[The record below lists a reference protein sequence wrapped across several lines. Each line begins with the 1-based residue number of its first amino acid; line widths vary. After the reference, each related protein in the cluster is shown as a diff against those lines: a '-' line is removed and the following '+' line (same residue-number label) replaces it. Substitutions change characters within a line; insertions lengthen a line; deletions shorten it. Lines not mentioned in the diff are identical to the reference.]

1 MIIKDDLYYMKTFLL
16 LHEFQDSFNM
26 LSDEEAG
33 QLIKAI
39 FVYETTWEEPCFEDR
54 AMTMAFSNIRRFLD
68 SSRENYQKV
77 CKQRSEY
84 AKKRWEKQ
92 EEKKKV
98 EKEKAEAEDA
108 RAYLSMLKHAQAGN
122 NNANVNDS
130 VNVKVKENVNV
141 NDSDNVNVN
150 VNVKSDT
157 EVSSPAPT
165 VQSTQAGKSIHTHK
179 NTFGEFKN
187 VFLTPEEYKRLTERF
202 PDYLSRIES
211 FSAYMKAT
219 GKTYRDHYAQLINW
233 HSYTSTAAAK
243 GNTATKKPPGE
254 RREPTFDVSAFTKK
268 AVGIK
273 YVPPEE

>member
-1 MIIKDDLYYMKTFLL
+1 MKTFLL
-16 LHEFQDSFNM
+16 LHEFRDSFNM

-39 FVYETTWEEPCFEDR
+39 FTYETKGEEPCFDDR

-92 EEKKKV
+92 EEKKRA

-122 NNANVNDS
+122 NNDNIND
-130 VNVKVKENVNV
+130 NVKI
-141 NDSDNVNVN
+141 NDNDNVNVKTN
-150 VNVKSDT
+150 TNYNTAVGF
-157 EVSSPAPT
+157 PAPA
-165 VQSTQAGKSIHTHK
+165 VQGTAGDIHTHK
-179 NTFGEFKN
+179 STYGEFKN
-187 VFLTPEEYKRLTERF
+187 VLLSSEEHKRLTERF
-202 PDYLSRIES
+202 PDAQSRIES
-211 FSAYMKAT
+211 LSAYMKST
-219 GKTYRDHYAQLINW
+219 GKTYLDHYAQLINW
-233 HSYTSTAAAK
+233 HPYGSAPSAK
-243 GNTATKKPPGE
+243 GEAATKKPPGE

-273 YVPPEE
+273 YVPPEEG